1 MSQKPVEADR
11 SERRRQQILDAA
23 QDCFR
28 KNGFHATSMAE
39 LSKTAGMSVGHI
51 YHYFE
56 NKDAIIAG
64 IFERGIAEATE
75 RMDAMRRSGD
85 VYATLVAEVDQ
96 GLCKTERDY
105 ALKIESLAEAAR
117 NDKMLAMLQNADR
130 VVRTQFKETLRLA
143 QRPGTIDERDL
154 DGQVEIIVAMFNGL
168 AHRLLLQPELDRDA
182 LVRVMRR
189 AVAAVIRDPNAD

>member
-1 MSQKPVEADR
+1 MIQKPVEPDR
-11 SERRRQQILDAA
+11 SEKRRQQILDAA

-64 IFERGIAEATE
+64 IFERGIAEAIE
-75 RMDAMRRSGD
+75 RMGAMRRSGD

-96 GLCKTERDY
+96 GLSKTERDY
-105 ALKIESLAEAAR
+105 ALKIETLAEAAR
-117 NDKMLAMLQNADR
+117 NDKMLAVLQNADC

-143 QRPGTIDERDL
+143 QRPGVVDERDL
-154 DGQVEIIVAMFNGL
+154 DGQVEIIIAMFNGL
-168 AHRLLLQPELDRDA
+168 AHRLLLQPQLDRDA

-189 AVAAVIRDPNAD
+189 AVAAVIRDPGAD

>member
-11 SERRRQQILDAA
+11 SEKRRQQILDAA

-64 IFERGIAEATE
+64 IFERGVAEAIE
-75 RMDAMRRSGD
+75 RMNVMRRSGD

-105 ALKIESLAEAAR
+105 ALKIETLAEAAR
-117 NDKMLAMLQNADR
+117 NDKMLAVLQNADC

-143 QRPGTIDERDL
+143 QRPGVVDERDL
-154 DGQVEIIVAMFNGL
+154 DGQVEIIIAMFNGL

-189 AVAAVIRDPNAD
+189 AVAAVIRDPGAD